1 MIIDIIFI
9 LLLIYATVKGYR
21 NGFII
26 AVFSFLG
33 IIIGLAAAMK
43 LSAVVAGW
51 LKNSTNISS
60 AWLPFLSFLA
70 VMIGVIL
77 LVRLGAVFIQKTLEL
92 VLLGWLNKLTG
103 IVLYAALYI
112 TIFSVILFYAEKI
125 QWIKPETLLASKTYT
140 FIQPWG
146 PKAINLFGAV
156 IPFFKGMFE
165 ELSHFFENIHQQVK

>member
-9 LLLIYATVKGYR
+9 LLLIFATVKGYR

-51 LKNSTNISS
+51 LKNSTNISA

-112 TIFSVILFYAEKI
+112 TIFSVVLFYAEKI
-125 QWIKPETLLASKTYT
+125 QWIKPGTLLASKTYT

-156 IPFFKGMFE
+156 IPLFKGMFE

>member
-9 LLLIYATVKGYR
+9 LLLIFATVKGYR

-26 AVFSFLG
+26 AVFSFFG

-51 LKNSTNISS
+51 LKNSTNISA
-60 AWLPFLSFLA
+60 AWLPFLSFVA

-112 TIFSVILFYAEKI
+112 TIFSVILFYADKI
-125 QWIKPETLLASKTYT
+125 QWIKPETLLASKTYR

-156 IPFFKGMFE
+156 IPLFKGMFE

>member
-9 LLLIYATVKGYR
+9 LLLIFATVKGYR

-26 AVFSFLG
+26 AVFSFFG

-51 LKNSTNISS
+51 LKNSTNISA
-60 AWLPFLSFLA
+60 AWLPFLSFLV

-77 LVRLGAVFIQKTLEL
+77 LVRLGAVFIQKALEL

-125 QWIKPETLLASKTYT
+125 HWIKPETILASKTYA

-156 IPFFKGMFE
+156 IPLFKGMFE